1 MLWWLFRLFK
11 GYVRIH
17 IKSISPEYFLERCR
31 INGIFIWELVCLDKG
46 QYQCCLFL
54 KDVFC
59 LKNCVRG
66 AGVRLRICE
75 RRGLPFFL
83 RRNQKRWYAAAGF
96 FSFFLLLYIMSLFL
110 WDIHFQGNYH
120 YSADTLVRY
129 LDMQNIK
136 YGMKKKN
143 VDCEALEAGMREAF
157 PQITW
162 VSARIEGTR
171 LILNIQEGIIQKEI
185 NSNTSPC
192 NLIADKDG
200 VITDMIVRRGIPV
213 KKPGDSC
220 KKGELLVSGELH
232 IMNDSQEVLRKEYV
246 HADADIFISRQISYY
261 QEFPLKYRTE
271 IPAGKKKKEMYF
283 RFGHWYLGLHPA
295 LHTGQKRIT
304 EEIPLRITEN
314 FILPVWIGWTET
326 TDYTVKEETYT
337 RKEAEKEA
345 VRRFHQYEKKLLQNG
360 IKISENH
367 ITTRLTESLCI
378 TGGTLLII
386 EQTGEKSRIT

>member
-1 MLWWLFRLFK
+1 
-11 GYVRIH
+11 
-17 IKSISPEYFLERCR
+17 
-31 INGIFIWELVCLDKG
+31 
-46 QYQCCLFL
+46 
-54 KDVFC
+54 
-59 LKNCVRG
+59 
-66 AGVRLRICE
+66 
-75 RRGLPFFL
+75 
-83 RRNQKRWYAAAGF
+83 
-96 FSFFLLLYIMSLFL
+96 
-110 WDIHFQGNYH
+110 
-120 YSADTLVRY
+120 
-129 LDMQNIK
+129 
-136 YGMKKKN
+136 
-143 VDCEALEAGMREAF
+143 
-157 PQITW
+157 
-162 VSARIEGTR
+162 
-171 LILNIQEGIIQKEI
+171 
-185 NSNTSPC
+185 
-192 NLIADKDG
+192 
-200 VITDMIVRRGIPV
+200 MIVRRGIPV

-232 IMNDSQEVLRKEYV
+232 IMNDSQQVLRKEYV

-283 RFGHWYLGLHPA
+283 RFGHWYLGLYPA